1 MKKPILLVAMIFALS
16 LSSCARRIADLNMI
30 STRNMDKSQEYV
42 ELQRSVEGRDVQ
54 LNSVLLLFGPL
65 GAPDIEEAID
75 DAVAEIHGGEY
86 MENVVI
92 KENRMQF
99 ILFSLRSFKVEGDVY
114 GIQPDTTAL
123 NR

>member
-1 MKKPILLVAMIFALS
+1 MKKPVLFLAMIFALI
-16 LSSCARRIADLNMI
+16 LSSCSRRIADLTQV
-30 STRNMDKSQEYV
+30 STRNMDKSKEYV
-42 ELQRSVEGRDVQ
+42 ELQRGVKGRDTQ
-54 LNSVLLLFGPL
+54 LHSILLLFGPL

-75 DAVAEIHGGEY
+75 DAVAEVPGGEY

-92 KENRMQF
+92 KEKRMQF

-123 NR
+123 NH